1 MLERANTREAAFV
14 FAEDATPAADQRT
27 ALTVLAIKYLNPS
40 IQCSAELNDAK
51 NEPHLRRAG
60 CDVVVNT
67 GNLTSKLLSLS
78 IENPAIN
85 QVVSELVSRTRGN
98 EVYRVESP
106 PRYSDGPF
114 YEAFQALKRSHNMII
129 IGVEREDQSLINPS
143 ADFALR
149 PGDAFLVISEQSPVL
164 D

>member
-1 MLERANTREAAFV
+1 MVERANTREAAFV

-40 IQCSAELNDAK
+40 IQCSAEL